1 MLDVG
6 DDAPE
11 FELPNQH
18 GETVRRSDFDG
29 QRLVVYFYP
38 RANTDG
44 CTTEA
49 CGFND
54 SLERFDDADVA
65 VVGISDDPV
74 SDLEKFADEYG
85 LEFDLLADEMGEVST
100 LYESYGEKQM
110 FGNTFDGVFRNT
122 YVVGPDGTIEAVY
135 ENVTPDGHADELLE
149 DLAEQPTA
157 HCD

>member
-54 SLERFDDADVA
+54 ALERFDDADVA
-65 VVGISDDPV
+65 VVGISDDSV
-74 SDLEKFADEYG
+74 SDLETFAAEYD
-85 LEFDLLADEMGEVST
+85 LEFDLLADEMGEVAT
-100 LYESYGEKQM
+100 LYESYGEKRM

-122 YVVGPDGTIEAVY
+122 YVVGPDGTIDAVY
-135 ENVTPDGHADELLE
+135 EDVTPDGHAEELLE
-149 DLAEQPTA
+149 DLADRPVAQ
-157 HCD
+157 CD